1 MNKHAKEQKCS
12 WLGKRHTRIL
22 LLELSSIVDYFY
34 SFHMMVRDNRFTQT
48 SRHTQTHIWV
58 TVRKSHHELKAQTWD
73 THSHSIRTAEGL
85 SQRDLRWHKYTKYI
99 KAQTNALKYTL
110 LPRCT
115 AGGSTAALHK
125 VPEGYVA
132 AIYAHLQTPS
142 TSWWVTYF
150 LIYNLFKVIFCMFY
164 LRTNTEDA
172 RVRGMAT

>member
-48 SRHTQTHIWV
+48 SRHTHRHTSESQWGNPIMSW
-58 TVRKSHHELKAQTWD
+58 KLKHE

-85 SQRDLRWHKYTKYI
+85 SQRDLRWHKYTKHI